1 MTMAVNITMLVD
13 KSEATFDRG
22 LYYDMRVTGKKGWF
36 FILPLPHESLPLAAY
51 YERHRRLYYLFPLL
65 HKRHLS

>member
-22 LYYDMRVTGKKGWF
+22 LYYDMRVSGKKG
-36 FILPLPHESLPLAAY
+36 
-51 YERHRRLYYLFPLL
+51 
-65 HKRHLS
+65 